1 MKYSDFILKHF
12 VVYALIGG
20 LLPFLI
26 VKNEVFNIDDRIV
39 AFPLIMICYA
49 HFYYQKRLSKISRV
63 GDLKEYSKLKNYDF
77 IEKPSES
84 DLDDFATFETLPL
97 IMDKGDKDAFMN
109 LLTHSQRQELYS
121 AEKPKII
128 TVRKTHTTAMV
139 NRGDREILFT
149 QVFLLKSKKE
159 IPHFYLAPTSFFS
172 LFGGI
177 GEKLVYPY
185 KKINV
190 EKYNFPVNKYNLYA
204 HDKSTVE
211 FFSSE
216 FIDLLNKGLE
226 KNKKVSIES
235 DGNNIIFYLLNERF
249 SGEGITFHTNL
260 FQVLYKA
267 LNN

>member
-12 VVYALIGG
+12 VVYALISG

-26 VKNEVFNIDDRIV
+26 VKNEVFNVDDRIV
-39 AFPLIMICYA
+39 IFPFVMICYA
-49 HFYYQKRLSKISRV
+49 HFYYQKRRSKHARV
-63 GDLKEYSKLKNYDF
+63 NDLTEYSKLENYDF

-97 IMDKGDKDAFMN
+97 IMDKGGKDAFMN

-121 AEKPKII
+121 VEKPKII
-128 TVRKTHTTAMV
+128 TVKKTHATG
-139 NRGDREILFT
+139 NGGDRHFFT

-185 KKINV
+185 KKINI
-190 EKYNFPVNKYNLYA
+190 EKYNFPINKYNLYA

-249 SGEGITFHTNL
+249 SNEGIAFHTNL
-260 FQVLYKA
+260 FQVLHKS
-267 LNN
+267 LIN

>member
-26 VKNEVFNIDDRIV
+26 VKNEVFNVDDRIV

-49 HFYYQKRLSKISRV
+49 HFYYQKRLSKIARV

-128 TVRKTHTTAMV
+128 TVKKTHTTAMV

-159 IPHFYLAPTSFFS
+159 NTITTIPKNTVQIIVTVRSQRKCNYFISFIPMKS
-172 LFGGI
+172 AAES
-177 GEKLVYPY
+177 EKIIP
-185 KKINV
+185 
-190 EKYNFPVNKYNLYA
+190 P
-204 HDKSTVE
+204 
-211 FFSSE
+211 SS
-216 FIDLLNKGLE
+216 
-226 KNKKVSIES
+226 V
-235 DGNNIIFYLLNERF
+235 
-249 SGEGITFHTNL
+249 
-260 FQVLYKA
+260 
-267 LNN
+267 